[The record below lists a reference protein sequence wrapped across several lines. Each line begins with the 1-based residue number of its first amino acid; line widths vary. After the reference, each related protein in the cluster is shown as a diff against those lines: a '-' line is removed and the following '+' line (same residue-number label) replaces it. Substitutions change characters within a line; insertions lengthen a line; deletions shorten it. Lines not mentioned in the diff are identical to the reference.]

1 MVTTA
6 QKKKVSEPIRER
18 KIACSDIIQN
28 SLGGDWLIVLGLES
42 TKDSVL
48 GPV

>member
-6 QKKKVSEPIRER
+6 KKKKVSEPIRER
-18 KIACSDIIQN
+18 KIACDIIQN
-28 SLGGDWLIVLGLES
+28 SLGWDWLIVLGLKS

-48 GPV
+48 DPV

>member
-6 QKKKVSEPIRER
+6 KKKVSEPIRER
-18 KIACSDIIQN
+18 KRAYSDITQN
-28 SLGGDWLIVLGLES
+28 SLGGDWLIVLGLKS

-48 GPV
+48 DPV